1 MAPRRPALIGAAAL
15 LLLAGGWFGGRAAL
29 RAFLPPRDS
38 APRVTHETVLQQVR
52 DVAKLGTAEAVL
64 RDVVTVEHTRLWSTK
79 RALIVATGRVLAGI
93 DLDTLGGGVTVTVD
107 SVNHMIRVTLPAAT
121 VLSLEVTD
129 LRTYDE
135 RSGLLNP
142 WRPADRDAVQA
153 EVRAQLR
160 RTAESLEVLTR
171 AEANA
176 RRLLQALLARDGYTV
191 EVTVA
196 PRSGGPP
203 IGVTSVP
210 ALAPVT

>member
-1 MAPRRPALIGAAAL
+1 MTVPRRPVLIGAAAA

-29 RAFLPPRDS
+29 RAFLPPRDA

-93 DLDTLGGGVTVTVD
+93 DLDSLGGGARVTVD
-107 SVNHMIRVTLPAAT
+107 SVNHRILVSLPAAT

-171 AEANA
+171 AETNA
-176 RRLLQALLARDGYTV
+176 RRLLQTLLARDGYTV

-196 PRSGGPP
+196 PRGVPP
-203 IGVTSVP
+203 TRPS
-210 ALAPVT
+210 